1 MDVEQIFSC
10 GRLLLSHIRN
20 WLSAQSTWA
29 LLCLGSWSK
38 MGLIK
43 DNDVMAVAV
52 LADVDGDEEEFD
64 DGWDAIPK

>member
-1 MDVEQIFSC
+1 MDVEWIFSH
-10 GRLLLSHIRN
+10 GQLLISHIWN

-43 DNDVMAVAV
+43 DKDVMAVAV
-52 LADVDGDEEEFD
+52 LADVDGDEKEFD
-64 DGWDAIPK
+64 DGWDAILK

>member
-1 MDVEQIFSC
+1 
-10 GRLLLSHIRN
+10 
-20 WLSAQSTWA
+20 
-29 LLCLGSWSK
+29 